1 MGGKAP
7 APQFYVKDWSS
18 DFKLQSCSHSTKGI
32 WMDILCHMIWEKT
45 GGVIEDEYENLKR
58 TLRATTSDFDF
69 FLVEAERHKFCDIFR
84 TCRNLSQES
93 PEIIRIINRRIFR
106 EEKKRESDR
115 LRKQKQ
121 RCVQDDSEQ
130 IPKKVTRH
138 SPTPSPSPPPKS
150 IAKADK
156 SVSSDNKHWSNKI
169 GDSLNKIR
177 PIRDKIFAIQE
188 DNFNIDQF
196 IQVKIKKRGHPK
208 GILDALNGLYRK
220 AISDEP
226 PDSWFAYAEKIF
238 KTQSQNHTYEDG
250 QEAHEFYKTMEIS
263 GEMKKF
269 LAGLVKGVE

>member
-7 APQFYVKDWSS
+7 AFQFYVKDWFM
-18 DFKLQSCSHSTKGI
+18 DTQLKMCSHSTKGI
-32 WMDILCHMIWEKT
+32 WIDFLCLMWWGKT
-45 GGVIEDEYENLKR
+45 GGIIEGDYDKVKR
-58 TLRATTSDFDF
+58 SIGATTSDFDF
-69 FLVEAERHKFCDIFR
+69 FIEEAKRYKFCDISVMDNANVQDNVKYI
-84 TCRNLSQES
+84 TLK
-93 PEIIRIINRRIFR
+93 NRRMFKEGKDR
-106 EEKKRESDR
+106 ELNR
-115 LRKQKQ
+115 LRQEKYRKKQ
-121 RCVQDDSEQ
+121 QDNGEDNE
-130 IPKKVTRH
+130 IVTP
-138 SPTPSPSPPPKS
+138 PTPHLPISPSPDS

-250 QEAHEFYKTMEIS
+250 QEAHNFYKTMEAS